1 MKKFVFSL
9 ENVLRFKKE
18 TLDMLKNEMA
28 QLQMEIHQIEQKITQ
43 LKQEYH
49 SLNRT
54 LTLKMQSGIEP
65 SDIGVYKRYF
75 AELDRQTKKFE
86 AQRTA
91 LQRAVA
97 VKQAEIVERKK
108 DISGLEKLR
117 ESQLKAYEAQD
128 RKEQELMVE
137 EFISHRRDSLDGL
150 TA

>member
-9 ENVLRFKKE
+9 ENVLRYKKQ

-28 QLQMEIHQIEQKITQ
+28 QLQMEIHQKDHKITQ
-43 LKQEYH
+43 LKQEYYT
-49 SLNRT
+49 LNRA
-54 LTLKMQSGIEP
+54 LTLEMKTGVEP
-65 SDIGVYKRYF
+65 SNIGVYKRYF
-75 AELDRQTKKFE
+75 ADLDRRTRQLE

-91 LQRAVA
+91 LQRAA
-97 VKQAEIVERKK
+97 AIKQTEIIEMKK

-128 RKEQELMVE
+128 RKEQELMME
-137 EFISHRRDSLDGL
+137 EFISHRKDSSNGL